1 MGRTQVTTYQT
12 FIWKVGADQTGVMS
26 KKQGSGSL
34 ETCSLKM
41 MMMQP
46 RTHLFLS
53 FYSSIQNSIAK
64 RFDGGGVSAPNL

>member
-26 KKQGSGSL
+26 KQFQWQF

-41 MMMQP
+41 MPTQNP
-46 RTHLFLS
+46 FVFFVILF
-53 FYSSIQNSIAK
+53 IQNSIAK
-64 RFDGGGVSAPNL
+64 EI